1 MYDTHNVSIY
11 SIVCNIYIYNYTSI
25 YIIIVLMKKTNRTR
39 VSKLSCVDYLANI
52 SEQ

>member
-1 MYDTHNVSIY
+1 MWDCVCVCIY
-11 SIVCNIYIYNYTSI
+11 VYC
-25 YIIIVLMKKTNRTR
+25 IIIVLMKKTNRTR